1 MPSRLE
7 RRLHAL
13 EGTPRVYRSAAEM
26 PDDVLLASLSPLC
39 GGRVPT
45 DDELRAIAAGQFEA
59 EGKHHAK
66 P

>member
-13 EGTPRVYRSAAEM
+13 EGKPHVYRSVAEM
-26 PDDVLLASLSPLC
+26 PDDVLLAMLSPLC

-45 DDELRAIAAGQFEA
+45 DDELRAIAAGQFDA
-59 EGKHHAK
+59 EGNKHAE